1 MKTLHENR
9 TRMLFSSILFISIF
23 ILITSTSAGTL
34 KLGVIAPLSGPA
46 ASWGKSITEGVE
58 LAIDELDKAGGL
70 SVKGEKY
77 DVKII
82 PYDDKYTGSAA
93 VQAANRLISVDKV
106 NVIFGSIGSAS
117 VLAFK
122 PVTEKA
128 KVLVFS
134 NGFSRKIL
142 TPDTQYMFRVTITST
157 ESAKLLIPY
166 VVKKSNVRKV
176 ALLGPN
182 DESGQDLSATDA
194 EQYKKLGVEILYNE
208 FYERAQQ
215 DFYPQMTKIISLNP
229 DLIDTS
235 ASSPGTTGL
244 LAKQARDLGFKGAFL
259 TPAGFYA
266 QPVFEVAGK
275 AADDFYYI
283 NINLHSPNPKMLT
296 FLKKYKDFFGRECDK
311 TWTPVIYDM
320 AKLLFQLVE
329 KNGSTDSTVLK
340 NALEKIGTFE
350 TAVGYTYFSGKETY
364 GVDRQIMYPLWI
376 FVFRDGKE
384 NPIEAI
390 TP

>member
-1 MKTLHENR
+1 MKSKRLK
-9 TRMLFSSILFISIF
+9 SIGVVLPALVLAIF
-23 ILITSTSAGTL
+23 TFVPSASAGTL
-34 KLGVIAPLSGPA
+34 KIGVIGPLSGPGA
-46 ASWGKSITEGVE
+46 PWGKAITEGLE
-58 LAIDELDKAGGL
+58 LAIDELEKAGGL

-93 VQAANRLISVDKV
+93 VQAANRLVSVDKV
-106 NVIFGSIGSAS
+106 NVIFGSVGSAC

-128 KVLVFS
+128 KVLVFG
-134 NGFSRKIL
+134 NGYSKKIL
-142 TPDTQYMFRVTITST
+142 TPDTQYMFRVTMTST
-157 ESAKLLIPY
+157 ETANFLIPY
-166 VVKKSNVRKV
+166 VVKKMKVKKV

-194 EQYKKLGVEILYNE
+194 EQYKKLGVEIVYNE

-244 LAKQARDLGFKGAFL
+244 LAKQARDLGFKGAFV
-259 TPAGFYA
+259 TPSGFYA
-266 QPVFEVAGK
+266 QPVIEVAGK
-275 AADDFYYI
+275 ASDDFYYAML
-283 NINLHSPNPKMLT
+283 NLNSPDPRMVT
-296 FLKKYKDFFGRECDK
+296 FMKKYRTLFRRECDK
-311 TWTPVIYDM
+311 PWVPVICDM
-320 AKLLFQLVE
+320 AKLVFQLVQE
-329 KNGSTDSTVLK
+329 TGSTDSTILK

-350 TAVGYTYFSGKETY
+350 TTVGKTYFAGKETY

-376 FVFRDGKE
+376 AMLKDGKE
-384 NPIEAI
+384 NYLEVI
-390 TP
+390 TR